1 MNNER
6 KSSPSLKG
14 LTPLDLK
21 PLGTFAPGGICQ
33 PPSVESDAP
42 C

>member
-1 MNNER
+1 MNNDC
-6 KSSPSLKG
+6 KPPLSPKG

-21 PLGTFAPGGICQ
+21 PLDTIAPGGICQ